1 MDKDLHLTLTYDNYK
16 IIIDDVKD
24 NEKRVVF
31 HLASGTILN
40 DLYLKAIHLMIKKS
54 NKKFH
59 RNDEFTLEYL
69 VNTDEKISG
78 KKGEAKRSRFFQ
90 CLVVSFASLLQLN
103 VKLKTLCCN
112 TLVLLFVKKKNNNSS
127 FLFLFQR

>member
-1 MDKDLHLTLTYDNYK
+1 
-16 IIIDDVKD
+16 
-24 NEKRVVF
+24 
-31 HLASGTILN
+31 
-40 DLYLKAIHLMIKKS
+40 MIKKS

-112 TLVLLFVKKKNNNSS
+112 TLCIEDIILHNEMMS
-127 FLFLFQR
+127 FLA